1 MKLDHWPVRAH
12 AIWDSGHHF
21 APSGIFERFSMTW
34 REQYYL
40 TFPWHNF
47 QYVTKMFP
55 PGMWKNCQKSLLRV
69 FSCIFL
75 YFNVHQEH
83 LLLLSC
89 LECFWCCLC
98 AAAAEHSVFMLI
110 VDDLAYLSWW
120 WFVRQYFNQYMRQ
133 TLLKELSRAGFFYQS
148 LGLMKKYGHFSRL
161 IWEGVVTRIID

>member
-1 MKLDHWPVRAH
+1 MKLDHWPQKGLMPYGTVST
-12 AIWDSGHHF
+12 I
-21 APSGIFERFSMTW
+21 GIFERFSMTW
-34 REQYYL
+34 RGQYCL

-98 AAAAEHSVFMLI
+98 AAAAEHSVFH
-110 VDDLAYLSWW
+110 VDCRWLGLFLSWW
-120 WFVRQYFNQYMRQ
+120 WFVVRQYFNQYDMRQ

-148 LGLMKKYGHFSRL
+148 LGLMEKYGHFSRL
-161 IWEGVVTRIID
+161 IWEGVVTRTID